1 MPRSSA
7 ENDRIRQAT
16 SEHILKTALSL
27 FCDKGYYATS
37 IEEIAKQAQISKGLL
52 YHYFKSKAEVLS
64 ALVDLRIDEVLLV
77 MNAAKAQPTPAE
89 QIRHIVEGA
98 LADVERQPDVF
109 RFYLNLF
116 SQPNLDPIAAQS
128 SQKLKEEQARQFEV
142 QTEMFTKLGVE
153 NPRVRSL
160 YFSATL
166 QGIMLM
172 FSTYPEN
179 FPLAAMKNQ
188 AIAEFCK
195 GGKSAISSTVHSE
208 SV

>member
-1 MPRSSA
+1 MPRTSA

-37 IEEIAKQAQISKGLL
+37 IEAIAKQAQISKGLL

-64 ALVDLRIDEVLLV
+64 ALVDLRIDDVLLV
-77 MNAAKAQPTPAE
+77 MNAAKAKPIPADG
-89 QIRHIVEGA
+89 IRHIVEGA
-98 LADVERQPDVF
+98 LADVQRQPDVF

-128 SQKLKEEQARQFEV
+128 SQKLKDEQARQFEV
-142 QTEMFTKLGVE
+142 QTQMFERLGVE
-153 NPRVRSL
+153 NPRMRSL

-172 FSTYPEN
+172 FSTYPKT
-179 FPLAAMKNQ
+179 FPLNAVKAQ
-188 AIAEFCK
+188 VLAEFCDE
-195 GGKSAISSTVHSE
+195 VNH
-208 SV
+208 

>member
-16 SEHILKTALSL
+16 REHILKTALSL

-37 IEEIAKQAQISKGLL
+37 IEAIAKQAQISKGLL

-77 MNAAKAQPTPAE
+77 MNAAKAKPIPAE
-89 QIRHIVEGA
+89 GIRHIVEGA
-98 LADVERQPDVF
+98 LADVQRQPDVF

-128 SQKLKEEQARQFEV
+128 SQKLKDEQARQFEV
-142 QTEMFTKLGVE
+142 QTQMFERLGVE
-153 NPRVRSL
+153 NPRMRSL

-172 FSTYPEN
+172 FSTYPKT
-179 FPLAAMKNQ
+179 FPLNAVKAQ
-188 AIAEFCK
+188 VLAEFCDE
-195 GGKSAISSTVHSE
+195 VNH
-208 SV
+208 

>member
-1 MPRSSA
+1 MPRTSA
-7 ENDRIRQAT
+7 QNDRIRQAT
-16 SEHILKTALSL
+16 REQILKTALSL

-37 IEEIAKQAQISKGLL
+37 IEEIAKLAGISKGLL
-52 YHYFKSKAEVLS
+52 YHYFNSKAEVLA

-77 MNAAKAQPTPAE
+77 MNAAREQPTPAE

-98 LADVERQPDVF
+98 LADVQRQPDVF

-116 SQPNLDPIAAQS
+116 SQPNLDPIATQS
-128 SQKLKEEQARQFEV
+128 SQKLKDEQARQFEV
-142 QTEMFTKLGVE
+142 QTQMFERLGVE

-179 FPLAAMKNQ
+179 FPLEAMKAQ
-188 AIAEFCK
+188 VIAEFC
-195 GGKSAISSTVHSE
+195 
-208 SV
+208 